1 MIRTRMIPELFQKLV
16 SKLWRALQCVN
27 RWPSADF
34 LQKLFVC
41 VYERIPGA
49 AGSLLSFK
57 FPAKNNNQVQMWRFL
72 LAAKAETT
80 AARGLCT
87 RDFFFPKK
95 LISNFRAAT
104 WFKLTLCHVSL
115 VLIVERGARRKCR
128 GAWKSISSLYR
139 VRKLPFASSQGEGQC
154 VTCACVCLERRQV
167 FPVCRPSLSRR
178 NVSTSIQLRAGRMV
192 NTSFDP
198 FSILAPCSVQG
209 NVNSINF
216 DPFYIEGKFVSSR
229 MLTLLSTTSTALKHS
244 INVLGRWK
252 WMTLLQTETSGCSR
266 YWFSSQANQ

>member
-16 SKLWRALQCVN
+16 SKLWRALQYVN

-41 VYERIPGA
+41 VYERTPGA

-209 NVNSINF
+209 MSIQ
-216 DPFYIEGKFVSSR
+216 
-229 MLTLLSTTSTALKHS
+229 LTLIHFTLKENS
-244 INVLGRWK
+244 CRRECWLCWAKI
-252 WMTLLQTETSGCSR
+252 
-266 YWFSSQANQ
+266 SSQAN